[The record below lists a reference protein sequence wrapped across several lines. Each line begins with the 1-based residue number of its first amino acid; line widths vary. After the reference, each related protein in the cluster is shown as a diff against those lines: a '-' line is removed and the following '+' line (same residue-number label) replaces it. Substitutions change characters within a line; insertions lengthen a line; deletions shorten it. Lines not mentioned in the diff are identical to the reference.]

1 MSAATL
7 WSSLFLVL
15 LLVAMGWAVFNRFV
29 RRREPPAP
37 TDTVR
42 AEVQRFREH
51 PGEFAPLY
59 RPGMNHR
66 AIAAEVDGVLGQIEQ
81 AARARQD
88 EVQLELPDMD
98 TARVAA
104 EILVRF
110 GYRSV
115 VQRGLRLM
123 LRVSW
128 DGR

>member
-1 MSAATL
+1 MSAAVFWATL
-7 WSSLFLVL
+7 ILVL
-15 LLVAMGWAVFNRFV
+15 LLTAVREEV
-29 RRREPPAP
+29 R
-37 TDTVR
+37 
-42 AEVQRFREH
+42 RFREH
-51 PGEFAPLY
+51 PADFAPLY

-81 AARARQD
+81 AARAHQD
-88 EVQLELPDMD
+88 EVRLEMPDMD

-128 DGR
+128 QGD

>member
-1 MSAATL
+1 MSAAQFWATV
-7 WSSLFLVL
+7 SSLL
-15 LLVAMGWAVFNRFV
+15 LLGAMAWAVFNRFV

-51 PGEFAPLY
+51 PSEFAPLY
-59 RPGMNHR
+59 HPGMRHR

-88 EVQLELPDMD
+88 EVRVDLPDMD

-110 GYRSV
+110 GYRCV
-115 VQRGLRLM
+115 VQRGLGHV

-128 DGR
+128 DGD